1 MQISDSTSVE
11 TLIGA
16 TMIPSWVPFHPDWF
30 WSETLISHFEIPAV
44 IYKLNSCLWSSAPAQ
59 VSCRGISL
67 LWRER
72 RGFED
77 WRKWECNLDWQTSP
91 PTYGRLSASPEPLSA
106 AADGRSPPAER
117 PGSRD
122 SWTGER
128 WTEPR
133 EEIKMQNVLT
143 GGRFLLTHES
153 WHKAAAII
161 TSCCMYNNCAASFRH
176 NNTGEPGAP
185 WEICSV
191 DTGLR
196 WRVIWLLLDA
206 GHRPHS
212 GDMTEVVFLKYPLW
226 VQVVGRGLW
235 ELICGLVLTSGPSK
249 EAQLV
254 HKHTRKLMK
263 REKMEKKKKK
273 LFEVNKDLSVFSCRW
288 SRRLILFPLLL
299 LCGVSAFAN
308 FYVSYTTIQ
317 LLSKLLFVEPCLL
330 APN

>member
-1 MQISDSTSVE
+1 M
-11 TLIGA
+11 
-16 TMIPSWVPFHPDWF
+16 
-30 WSETLISHFEIPAV
+30 
-44 IYKLNSCLWSSAPAQ
+44 KLSAAQ

-91 PTYGRLSASPEPLSA
+91 PAYGRLSASPEPLSA
-106 AADGRSPPAER
+106 PADGRSPPAER

-122 SWTGER
+122 SWTSER
-128 WTEPR
+128 RTEWR

-185 WEICSV
+185 WENCSV
-191 DTGLR
+191 DIGLR

-206 GHRPHS
+206 GHRPQT
-212 GDMTEVVFLKYPLW
+212 GDTTEVVFLKYPLC
-226 VQVVGRGLW
+226 VQVVGHGLW
-235 ELICGLVLTSGPSK
+235 ELIRGLVLTSNPSK
-249 EAQLV
+249 VAQVVHTHKKKLV
-254 HKHTRKLMK
+254 KSIQPAIFRRKSMYLTLKDLLHLRFLQFTYMSLTK
-263 REKMEKKKKK
+263 NQRNQKKMEKKKKK
-273 LFEVNKDLSVFSCRW
+273 KN
-288 SRRLILFPLLL
+288 
-299 LCGVSAFAN
+299 
-308 FYVSYTTIQ
+308 
-317 LLSKLLFVEPCLL
+317 
-330 APN
+330 

>member
-1 MQISDSTSVE
+1 M
-11 TLIGA
+11 
-16 TMIPSWVPFHPDWF
+16 
-30 WSETLISHFEIPAV
+30 
-44 IYKLNSCLWSSAPAQ
+44 KLSAAQ

-91 PTYGRLSASPEPLSA
+91 PAYGRLSASPEPLSA
-106 AADGRSPPAER
+106 PADGRSPPAER

-122 SWTGER
+122 SWTSER
-128 WTEPR
+128 RTEWR

-185 WEICSV
+185 WENCSV
-191 DTGLR
+191 DIGLR

-206 GHRPHS
+206 GHRPHA
-212 GDMTEVVFLKYPLW
+212 GDTTEVVFLKYPLC
-226 VQVVGRGLW
+226 VQVVGHGLW
-235 ELICGLVLTSGPSK
+235 ELIRGLVLTSNPSK
-249 EAQLV
+249 VAQVV
-254 HKHTRKLMK
+254 HTH
-263 REKMEKKKKK
+263 KKK
-273 LFEVNKDLSVFSCRW
+273 LVKSIQPAIFLQKVNVFNPKRPFTLTVSPVHLHVFDKKPEKSEKDGKEEELV
-288 SRRLILFPLLL
+288 LFLLL
-299 LCGVSAFAN
+299 LLWGIFASN
-308 FYVSYTTIQ
+308 FWLIFAQ
-317 LLSKLLFVEPCLL
+317 PCLP
-330 APN
+330 ATN